1 MTDEV
6 RDIAPEVRAELEE
19 IDSME
24 LTDRPARFEELHN
37 KLQEALSSIDN
48 L

>member
-6 RDIAPEVRAELEE
+6 RDIAAEVRAELEE

-24 LTDRPARFEELHN
+24 LIDLPARFEELHS